1 MERILSRR
9 IRPQVKTRS
18 GRVHYRLSCKV
29 KTARESHSLGSYHQ
43 TAQSTVERGRM
54 HSVVRDWRYRLNIR
68 PLAANPIG
76 ADDPYLPSDL
86 ELMSVAHLAPA
97 PTDKNEIPVALSARQ
112 KHRLE
117 ETCWR
122 IKLRCQK
129 LDADKLDNH
138 KFYHLC
144 RIQLRQIQADQV
156 TRQRKPKPV
165 ESTGPF
171 RQVEQRSMVEWTA
184 LPLGLRAELASLTG
198 CERKPVSEAY
208 RLQIAALALV
218 ELQRIQSIAD
228 RKREA
233 GKDAE
238 SYLEKATWKVIV
250 RRARSAYRSE
260 ATGRLSDSQ
269 DGHTIKVEFMP
280 ESELASIQA
289 RKLLAT
295 IASEPTKADYRLE
308 IMRQWVSPKVID
320 LMGAG
325 YTQPEI
331 VQMTGL
337 SRSTI
342 QRQLADARKAFDGL
356 PIRVLEVVAD

>member
-1 MERILSRR
+1 MIYVNSRA
-9 IRPQVKTRS
+9 IRPQVFTRT
-18 GRVHYRLSCKV
+18 RKVHYRLSCKV
-29 KTARESHSLGSYHQ
+29 VTSRQSHSIGQYHQ
-43 TAQSTVERGRM
+43 TAQSTAERGRM
-54 HSVVRDWRYRLNIR
+54 LSVVRDWRYRLSIR
-68 PLAANPIG
+68 PLAACPIG

-86 ELMSVAHLAPA
+86 ELLPVRASGA
-97 PTDKNEIPVALSARQ
+97 TDQNENPGATLSPRQ
-112 KHRLE
+112 KHRLG

-122 IKLRCQK
+122 IRQRCEK
-129 LDADKLDNH
+129 LDADKLEQH
-138 KFYHLC
+138 KFYNLC
-144 RIQLRQIQADQV
+144 KIQLRQLKAEQV
-156 TRQRKPKPV
+156 TRQRKPKPI
-165 ESTGPF
+165 ESNGPF
-171 RQVEQRSMVEWTA
+171 RQVEQRSMVQWVS
-184 LPLGLRAELASLTG
+184 LPLGLRKELSELTG

-218 ELQRIQSIAD
+218 EWERVQAVAQRKVD
-228 RKREA
+228 A
-233 GKDAE
+233 GKDATK
-238 SYLEKATWKVIV
+238 YLADATWQVIV
-250 RRARSAYRSE
+250 KRARSAYRSE
-260 ATGRLSDSQ
+260 ATGRLSASQ
-269 DGHTIKVEFMP
+269 NGETIKVEFLP

-289 RKLLAT
+289 RKLLAVV
-295 IASEPTKADYRLE
+295 ASEPPKADYRLE